1 MCLSLSPALSL
12 NGFHGDSC
20 AQQKRLQGWIHTISP
35 LTTWTY
41 THVHMG
47 KILYAY
53 TLIPIVVKHMQIAC
67 EQFFLSLCCTQ
78 CMQSLTLTLP
88 FHSNRLIACGHKHRW
103 LFTTTHM
110 AVRLEVQWLI
120 CPKFDHCSSTTGS
133 SWLWLVKLLCVPRY
147 IPSDG
152 ADVSDPTLCFYAD
165 VGTWNHRSFLYHYGC
180 VWFFQRYTFKEI
192 KIRPFSDP

>member
-1 MCLSLSPALSL
+1 MY
-12 NGFHGDSC
+12 
-20 AQQKRLQGWIHTISP
+20 
-35 LTTWTY
+35 TW
-41 THVHMG
+41 G

-67 EQFFLSLCCTQ
+67 EQFLP
-78 CMQSLTLTLP
+78 QSLLHAMHAIAHA
-88 FHSNRLIACGHKHRW
+88 HSAFSFTRLIACGHKHRW

-120 CPKFDHCSSTTGS
+120 CPKFDHCSSTTVS
-133 SWLWLVKLLCVPRY
+133 SWLWLVKLLCVPRD

-152 ADVSDPTLCFYAD
+152 ADVSDLTFCFYAD

-180 VWFFQRYTFKEI
+180 VWFFSEIYLQR
-192 KIRPFSDP
+192 D